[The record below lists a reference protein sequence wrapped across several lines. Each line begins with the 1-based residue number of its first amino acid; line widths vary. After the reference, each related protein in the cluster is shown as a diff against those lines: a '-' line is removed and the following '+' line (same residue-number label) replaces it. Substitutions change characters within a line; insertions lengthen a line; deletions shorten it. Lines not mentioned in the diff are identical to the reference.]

1 MKNTC
6 LIVLGAA
13 LATAAAPSH
22 ARSPVTRLPDHGCYW
37 SNGSG
42 PMPFVRDFG
51 VAFVARDAPPGAVIG
66 QARSEKG
73 DYQTNGEVECANMHG
88 SSPPITFETTAT
100 AALVPP
106 PPVNAPPYLPQRLLA
121 TNVPGIAVQIEY
133 GLPFNGPAQYSVFTP
148 VDGLPPIP
156 PFAAV
161 MHWSSDAFRW
171 QYSGGYSYLTLV
183 KTGPIAPGVHQVLPQ
198 VLYTGSFSDIGLA
211 LTFAVTGTVIQA
223 QCDVGASTPSYV
235 ELGSWNRTHFTAPGT
250 TTTEVPF
257 ALELENCGDD
267 PNNRN
272 TEIYLQFDPQRG
284 SYPVDG
290 ANGIFSLTPASTAAG
305 MGVQVLRGDGTPM
318 PLNRMV
324 QMQRLPGGGSTQLP
338 FLVRFYQTGTPSEVT
353 PGNADAYLG
362 FTLSY
367 L

>member
-1 MKNTC
+1 MMKNTC

-22 ARSPVTRLPDHGCYW
+22 AGSPVTRLPDRGCYW
-37 SNGSG
+37 SAGGG
-42 PMPFVRDFG
+42 PMPFVRDFC
-51 VAFVARDAPPGAVIG
+51 VAFVARDATPGAVIG
-66 QARSEKG
+66 QARSEG
-73 DYQTNGEVECANMHG
+73 SDYQTQGQVECSNPHNNP
-88 SSPPITFETTAT
+88 SPITFVTTAT

-106 PPVNAPPYLPQRLLA
+106 PSGTDPSQRLLA
-121 TNVPGIAVQIEY
+121 TNIPGIAVQIEY
-133 GLPFNGPAQYSVFTP
+133 GLPFNGPADHSVFTP
-148 VDGLPPIP
+148 DDGGRPVP
-156 PFAAV
+156 PFAST

-171 QYSGGYSYLTLV
+171 QYSGGQAYITLV
-183 KTGPIAPGVHQVLPQ
+183 KTGAIAPGVHRVLPQ

-211 LTFAVTGTVIQA
+211 LTYAVTGTVIQA

-235 ELGSWNRTHFTAPGT
+235 ELGSWNRSHFTAPGT

-257 ALELENCGDD
+257 VLELENCADD
-267 PNNRN
+267 PTNGS

-290 ANGIFSLTPASTAAG
+290 ANGIFSLTPASTAGGLG
-305 MGVQVLRGDGTPM
+305 MQVLRGDGTPM
-318 PLNRMV
+318 PLNRIV
-324 QMQRLPGGGSTQLP
+324 QMQRLPGSGSTQLP

-353 PGNADAYLG
+353 PGIADAYLG